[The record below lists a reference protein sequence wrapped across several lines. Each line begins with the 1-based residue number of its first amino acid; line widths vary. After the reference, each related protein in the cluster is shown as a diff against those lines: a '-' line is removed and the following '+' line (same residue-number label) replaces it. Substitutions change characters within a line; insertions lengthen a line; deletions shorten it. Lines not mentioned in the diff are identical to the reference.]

1 MDDSQTLRSIQ
12 EIANHYTQAT
22 GIHCSIL
29 TLANPDLANFPCTLC
44 HQITG
49 TLAVDHRRCLD
60 LHLHSALQSERF
72 GGSYTYFCDCS
83 LLFWTSPVI
92 VEGKMGHAL
101 IAGPALVLDPQEIAE
116 ELRSKSR
123 ILTVTESR
131 QIESMP
137 KIDIAAAHSLAEV
150 LRMCAGWASG
160 YREHRMVEAQR
171 NLMQQSKLAEYIQE
185 LNQRN
190 TSGQAGISYYP
201 LAKEQELQEAIRLG
215 DRQTARELM
224 NELLGMIFLASGNTL
239 ERIRF
244 RVMELIILLSRAAVQ
259 GGASE
264 QEIMEIS
271 YSSQREL
278 NQQRSTEA
286 IARWISN
293 LLHRYTDLVFEQK
306 RIKHA
311 QVILQAIHHIRRH
324 YTGRLTLEETALSV
338 GMSPT
343 YFSRIFNAEMGCSF
357 SSYVNRLRIEL
368 AKSLLLT
375 TRYTLVEI
383 AGLAGFE
390 DQGYFSRVFKGEVG
404 ITPGSYRKRAGN
416 FPLDTH
422 EIHTESF

>member
-12 EIANHYTQAT
+12 EIASHYALAT
-22 GIHCSIL
+22 GIPCSIL
-29 TLANPDLANFPCTLC
+29 TLATPDLATFPCSIC
-44 HQITG
+44 HPSDG
-49 TLAVDHRRCLD
+49 TAAIDHQRCLER
-60 LHLHSALQSERF
+60 HLHSALQAERF

-101 IAGPALVLDPQEIAE
+101 IAGPAMVLEPQEITE
-116 ELRSKSR
+116 ELRSKGR
-123 ILTVTESR
+123 FPALTESE
-131 QIESMP
+131 QIEAIP
-137 KIDIAAAHSLAEV
+137 KIEISVAHSLAEV

-160 YREHRMVEAQR
+160 YREHRMVEAQQ

-185 LNQRN
+185 LNQRH
-190 TSGQAGISYYP
+190 TSGKADISYYP

-215 DRQTARELM
+215 DRETARELM

-244 RVMELIILLSRAAVQ
+244 RVMELIILLSRAAVL

-264 QEIMEIS
+264 QEIMDIS
-271 YSSQREL
+271 YHSQREL
-278 NQQRSTEA
+278 NQQRTTEA

-324 YTGRLTLEETALSV
+324 YTSQLKLEETASEV

-343 YFSRIFNAEMGCSF
+343 YFSRIFNTEMGCSF
-357 SSYVNRLRIEL
+357 STYVNRLRIEF

-383 AGLAGFE
+383 SGLAGFE
-390 DQGYFSRVFKGEVG
+390 DQSYFSRVFKGEVG

-416 FPLDTH
+416 YPLNTH
-422 EIHTESF
+422 EIHTAPS

>member
-22 GIHCSIL
+22 GIPCSIL
-29 TLANPDLANFPCTLC
+29 SLATPDLSTFPCSLC
-44 HQITG
+44 HPSPETAAI
-49 TLAVDHRRCLD
+49 DHQRCLD
-60 LHLHSALQSERF
+60 RHLHSTLQSERF

-101 IAGPALVLDPQEIAE
+101 IAGPTMVLEPQEVSD
-116 ELRSKSR
+116 ELRSKGRS
-123 ILTVTESR
+123 LAKPESD
-131 QIESMP
+131 QIEAIP
-137 KIDIAAAHSLAEV
+137 KINIAAAHSLAEV

-160 YREHRMVEAQR
+160 YREHHLVEAQQD
-171 NLMQQSKLAEYIQE
+171 LLQQSKLAEYIQE
-185 LNQRN
+185 LNRRD
-190 TSGQAGISYYP
+190 TSGQVGISYYP

-264 QEIMEIS
+264 QEIMDIS
-271 YSSQREL
+271 YQSQREL

-311 QVILQAIHHIRRH
+311 QVILQAIHHLRRH
-324 YTGRLTLEETALSV
+324 YTGRLTLEETASEV

-343 YFSRIFNAEMGCSF
+343 YFSRIFNEEMGCSF
-357 SSYVNRLRIEL
+357 STYVNRLRIEL

-383 AGLAGFE
+383 SGLAGFE
-390 DQGYFSRVFKGEVG
+390 DQGYFSRVFKGKVG
-404 ITPGSYRKRAGN
+404 ITPGNYRKRAGN

-422 EIHTESF
+422 EIHTVAH